1 MIAAA
6 GTLERASLHRR
17 ALRLETFTIA
27 WNVIE
32 AFVAVG
38 AGVASGSVA
47 LVSFGVDSGIEVT
60 SALGLF
66 WRLRKAGPDAD
77 AVEESDAERKALYIV
92 AATFF
97 ALAAY
102 IAYESASSL
111 VTDEEPDSS
120 SVGLVLAVLSLAIM
134 PTLAWWKQRT
144 GKEMGSRALQADAI
158 ETWVCSY
165 LSLALLLGVGL
176 HAAFGWAWADPIAA
190 LAMLPVILYEGWE
203 TLREARK
210 DEDDD
215 DQDER

>member
-6 GTLERASLHRR
+6 GTLERANLHRR

-32 AFVAVG
+32 ALVAVG
-38 AGVASGSVA
+38 AGLASGSVA
-47 LVSFGVDSGIEVT
+47 LVSFGVDSAIEVT
-60 SALGLF
+60 SAVGLF

-77 AVEESDAERKALYIV
+77 AVEESDAERKSLYIV

-102 IAYESASSL
+102 ITYESVSGL
-111 VTDEEPDSS
+111 VGDEAPEGST
-120 SVGLVLAVLSLAIM
+120 VGLVLSVLSLAIM

-144 GKEMGSRALQADAI
+144 GKEMGSPALQADAM

-176 HAAFGWAWADPIAA
+176 HAAFGWTWADPIAA
-190 LAMLPVILYEGWE
+190 LAMLPVILYEGRE
-203 TLREARK
+203 TLKEAR
-210 DEDDD
+210 EHE
-215 DQDER
+215 DER

>member
-6 GTLERASLHRR
+6 GTLERARLHRR
-17 ALRLETFTIA
+17 ARWLETFTIA

-32 AFVAVG
+32 AIVAVG
-38 AGVASGSVA
+38 AGLASGSVA
-47 LVSFGVDSGIEVT
+47 LIGFGVDSAIEVT
-60 SALGLF
+60 SAVGLF
-66 WRLRKAGPDAD
+66 WRLRKAGPEAD
-77 AVEESDAERKALYIV
+77 AVEESDAERTALYIV

-102 IAYESASSL
+102 IAYESVSGL
-111 VTDEEPDSS
+111 LGDKEPDSS
-120 SVGLVLAVLSLAIM
+120 TVGVVLAVLSLAIM
-134 PTLAWWKQRT
+134 PMLAWWKQRT

-176 HAAFGWAWADPIAA
+176 HAAFGWAWADPLAA

-203 TLREARK
+203 TLQEAREQDG
-210 DEDDD
+210 DED
-215 DQDER
+215 RR